1 MSDLPI
7 FTGFLGSHVHLGV
20 TGSIAAYKALDLL
33 RLLRKSELT
42 VTAVLTTGARE
53 FVTPLSF
60 EALGC
65 GNVSTDMFS
74 GDRTFEHLE
83 PGANADVMAV
93 VPATAS
99 AIAHLAHGLAD
110 DMFSCQALAFPGP
123 MIVAPAMNPRM
134 WNAPATRENWQ
145 KLKDRGM
152 ICLEPA
158 CGDVACGEEGPGKL
172 VDVED
177 IYFEILRAVAP
188 DDLRDKHVL
197 ITLGPT
203 SEPWDAVRR
212 WTNPSTGRMGA
223 CLATA
228 AWLRGARVTV
238 ISGGCAMRL
247 PSGVEVINVRTA
259 QEMFDA
265 VHGVW
270 PGADIGCLTAAVADY
285 RPEPYGQSKFKKSA
299 DGEGFSVRFVPNP
312 DILASL
318 GRIKRD
324 DQQLIGF
331 AAETDNVVENAR
343 SKLERKNLDMIAA
356 NRIGVSGSGFASTT
370 NEVTV
375 LLRDGRQ
382 EIWPQL
388 PKTEVAW
395 RIWDL
400 LKLA

>member
-1 MSDLPI
+1 MSDLPV
-7 FTGFLGSHVHLGV
+7 FPHFLGSHVHLGV
-20 TGSIAAYKALDLL
+20 TGSVAAYKALDLL
-33 RLLRKSELT
+33 RLLRSCELT
-42 VTAVLTTGARE
+42 VTAVLTGGARE

-65 GNVSTDMFS
+65 GNVSTDMFT
-74 GDRTFEHLE
+74 GERTFEHLE

-99 AIAHLAHGLAD
+99 AIAHLAYGLAD

-145 KLKDRGM
+145 KLQDRGV
-152 ICLEPA
+152 ICIPPT
-158 CGDVACGEEGPGKL
+158 CGDVACGEEGSGKL
-172 VDVED
+172 APVED

-188 DDLRDKHVL
+188 DDLRDRHVL
-197 ITLGPT
+197 VTLGPT
-203 SEPWDAVRR
+203 NEPWDAVRR

-228 AWLRGARVTV
+228 AWTRGARVSV
-238 ISGGCAMRL
+238 ISGGCSMRL
-247 PSGVEVINVRTA
+247 PAGVEVLDVQTA
-259 QEMFDA
+259 SQMHEAANDL
-265 VHGVW
+265 W
-270 PGADIGCLTAAVADY
+270 PSADIGCLTAAVADY
-285 RPEPYGQSKFKKSA
+285 RPEPFGMSKFKKGASS
-299 DGEGFSVRFVPNP
+299 DGFTVQFVPNA

-318 GRIKRD
+318 GARKRD
-324 DQQLIGF
+324 DQLLIGF
-331 AAETDNVVENAR
+331 AAETDDLIANAQ

-356 NRIGVSGSGFASTT
+356 NHINIEGSGFGTST

-375 LLRDGRQ
+375 IMRDGRM
-382 EIWPQL
+382 ETWPQL

-395 RIWDL
+395 RLWDL